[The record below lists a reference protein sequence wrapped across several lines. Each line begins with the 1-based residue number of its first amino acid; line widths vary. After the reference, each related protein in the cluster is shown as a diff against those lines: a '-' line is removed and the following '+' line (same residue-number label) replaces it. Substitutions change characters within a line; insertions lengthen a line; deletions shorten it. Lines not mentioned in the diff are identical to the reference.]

1 MSNTSSSSTHITDDA
16 SKLAIEIREM
26 NDIFIMRPNGKIAY
40 LSYDF
45 YSAPERIV
53 ESVSAEKN
61 SDRFFIHE
69 DGGYPSNLYGP
80 IVTKVIDWN
89 LLDEDKQYK
98 VHPKKPTESCKPGY
112 FINLRRMTLDR
123 LEVMTSDELRAELPV
138 DQPITHDLSTQIHQL
153 HTIPAHLEEQLES
166 TPAEDNIYI
175 AFYQHPEKMRSSDKF
190 YSYHLSYISAK
201 ELDDYEYHTDSPIVL
216 DNVADEVA
224 ATRKHLETHYGKPS
238 VQVGGINP
246 NDNHQPVP
254 CVACYVI
261 NIRTFRS

>member
-26 NDIFIMRPNGKIAY
+26 NDIFIMRPNGKVAY

-45 YSAPERIV
+45 YSDPERIV

-61 SDRFFIHE
+61 SERFFIHE

-98 VHPKKPTESCKPGY
+98 VHPKKPTETCKPGY

-123 LEVMTSDELRAELPV
+123 LEVMTTNELRAELPV
-138 DQPITHDLSTQIHQL
+138 DEPITHDLSTQIHQL
-153 HTIPAHLEEQLES
+153 HTIPAHLEGQLEGI
-166 TPAEDNIYI
+166 PDEDNIYI

-190 YSYHLSYISAK
+190 YSYHLSYITAK
-201 ELDDYEYHTDSPIVL
+201 ELDQNEFKPNSPVVFGNSAE
-216 DNVADEVA
+216 DVNE
-224 ATRKHLETHYGKPS
+224 TRKHLETHYGKPS

-246 NDNHQPVP
+246 NDSHQPVP
-254 CVACYVI
+254 CAACYVV
-261 NIRTFRS
+261 NIRTFHS